1 MGWERNQ
8 EEEDMEYY
16 LALQKKE
23 ILSFVTAWRTWK
35 TISKLYSKRQIP
47 HDLASA
53 WKRKMS
59 SSWKQKAEGPFSQR
73 WKVRSV

>member
-1 MGWERNQ
+1 
-8 EEEDMEYY
+8 MEYY

-53 WKRKMS
+53 WKRKCLAHGS
-59 SSWKQKAEGPFSQR
+59 RKQKVLFHRGGR
-73 WKVRSV
+73 